1 MWRPRLGD
9 ESEVITEKHSET
21 ASPQGHTMYEYEL
34 QQLRTNDLIRRA
46 DHERL
51 VREAARARRAARH
64 EAGQD
69 SAEHESH
76 SRRFRR
82 PRSARTA

>member
-1 MWRPRLGD
+1 M
-9 ESEVITEKHSET
+9 H
-21 ASPQGHTMYEYEL
+21 EYEL
-34 QQLRTNDLIRRA
+34 QQLRTSDLIRRA

-51 VREAARARRAARH
+51 VREAARARH
-64 EAGQD
+64 EANTD
-69 SAEHESH
+69 TAEHESH

>member
-1 MWRPRLGD
+1 
-9 ESEVITEKHSET
+9 
-21 ASPQGHTMYEYEL
+21 MYEYEL
-34 QQLRTNDLIRRA
+34 QQMRTSDLIRRA

-51 VREAARARRAARH
+51 VREAARARS
-64 EAGQD
+64 EADQD

-82 PRSARTA
+82 LRSARTA

>member
-1 MWRPRLGD
+1 
-9 ESEVITEKHSET
+9 
-21 ASPQGHTMYEYEL
+21 MYEYEL
-34 QQLRTNDLIRRA
+34 QQLRTADLIRRA

-51 VREAARARRAARH
+51 VREATRARRAARH
-64 EAGQD
+64 SVEEH

-82 PRSARTA
+82 LRSARTA

>member
-1 MWRPRLGD
+1 
-9 ESEVITEKHSET
+9 
-21 ASPQGHTMYEYEL
+21 MYEYEL
-34 QQLRTNDLIRRA
+34 QHVRTADLIRRA

-51 VREAARARRAARH
+51 VREVVAARRAARRSTEEH
-64 EAGQD
+64 

-82 PRSARTA
+82 LRSARAA

>member
-1 MWRPRLGD
+1 
-9 ESEVITEKHSET
+9 
-21 ASPQGHTMYEYEL
+21 MYEYEL
-34 QQLRTNDLIRRA
+34 QQMRTSDLIRRA

-51 VREAARARRAARH
+51 VREAARARR
-64 EAGQD
+64 EADQD

-82 PRSARTA
+82 LRSARTA